1 MFFVN
6 FIFKNCQTVNC
17 QMSKMLL
24 LFMVMPSITCSNT
37 SFTLFQ
43 SLLYPHGRY
52 SLTPTTDIGTKHRR
66 H

>member
-1 MFFVN
+1 MN

-43 SLLYPHGRY
+43 SLLYPLRKH
-52 SLTPTTDIGTKHRR
+52 SFVPTTDIEMKHGR